1 MNARQVLARK
11 LINVLITLLAVWT
24 INFVLFHILPGDPTY
39 TLLPPRAPQE
49 ARDAMSKAFG
59 LDRPMWEQYFIS
71 LKSLLDY
78 PPDFGYSWF
87 YKEPVWDVVSESL
100 TYTILLV
107 GTGTVIAVFV
117 GVYLGII
124 AGSRT
129 GGPID
134 VSIVGTSLAFYSMPA
149 FWLGM
154 ILLMVFAGELRLF
167 PMHGFRDVTKIDET
181 LMEAVGDRIWHM
193 FLPVLTF
200 VLLTLS
206 EFVLMMRNSL
216 VDVMTEDY
224 IGTARAKGA
233 SPKDVVNKHAVP
245 NAMLPTVAMT
255 AMYIGYMVTGAIMIE
270 VVFSWPGL
278 GSLTYQALKM
288 RDFPVLQCV
297 FLVVAIAMLF
307 ANLVAD
313 IAYTYIDPRVR
324 I

>member
-1 MNARQVLARK
+1 MNAREILARK
-11 LINVLITLLAVWT
+11 LINVLVTLLAIWT

-39 TLLPPRAPQE
+39 ALLPSRAPQE
-49 ARDAMSKAFG
+49 ARDAMSRAFG
-59 LDRPMWEQYFIS
+59 LDKPMLEQYFIS
-71 LKSLLDY
+71 LRSLLDY

-87 YKEPVWDVVSESL
+87 FKSPVWDVVSESL

-107 GTGTVIAVFV
+107 GTGTVIAVIL

-124 AGSRT
+124 AGSRSRQ
-129 GGPID
+129 PVD
-134 VSIVGTSLAFYSMPA
+134 VAIVGASLAFYSMPA

-154 ILLMVFAGELRLF
+154 ILLMVLGGELGLF
-167 PMHGFRDVTKIDET
+167 PMRGFRDVTRFDET
-181 LMEAVGDRIWHM
+181 PIEAVLDRLWHM

-216 VDVMTEDY
+216 IDVLTEDY
-224 IGTARAKGA
+224 IGTARAKGV
-233 SPKDVVNKHAVP
+233 SPKDIVNRHAVP

-255 AMYIGYMVTGAIMIE
+255 AMYIGSIVTGAIMIE

-278 GSLTYQALKM
+278 GNLTYQALKM

-297 FLVVAIAMLF
+297 FLVVALAMLF
-307 ANLVAD
+307 ANLIAD